1 MLRVPNPRWL
11 MQEVHSNA
19 RVYPGS
25 GHVAV
30 RPAGVC
36 ECTVLSCTGVPV
48 VGEYKRGERGREAP
62 MSLLGEK
69 MIEASANIPLKRAC
83 VCAAG

>member
-1 MLRVPNPRWL
+1 

-25 GHVAV
+25 GHGAV

-36 ECTVLSCTGVPV
+36 ESTVLSCTGVPV
-48 VGEYKRGERGREAP
+48 VGEYKQDERGREAP
-62 MSLLGEK
+62 KSLLEEK
-69 MIEASANIPLKRAC
+69 TIEAKCRYRALERVC
-83 VCAAG
+83 VLRVVWR